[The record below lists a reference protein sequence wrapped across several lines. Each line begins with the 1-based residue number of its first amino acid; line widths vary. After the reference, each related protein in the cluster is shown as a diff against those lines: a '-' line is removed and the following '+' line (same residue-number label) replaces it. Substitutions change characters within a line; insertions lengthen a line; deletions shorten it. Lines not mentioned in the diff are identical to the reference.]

1 MNAATGPI
9 DPMRASNT
17 TGAMIGATSA
27 PLGTTGA
34 PIGTTG
40 APIGTTGAL
49 TVIRGLD
56 PRIETGRQTAR
67 PDGRVKPDHDVEG
80 DGDGDG
86 EVEGK
91 GEGEGEG
98 KRDVEGCFPP

>member
-40 APIGTTGAL
+40 AL

-67 PDGRVKPDHDVEG
+67 PDGRVKPDRDVEG
-80 DGDGDG
+80 DGDG
-86 EVEGK
+86 E
-91 GEGEGEG
+91 GEGEGKGEG